1 MEIIWKKMY
10 ATLVGRV
17 DRAITYAEHT
27 LQIDQCDQ
35 EHVEK
40 ICGMLRDALLEVE
53 AMYTDAEDN

>member
-27 LQIDQCDQ
+27 LQIDQCD
-35 EHVEK
+35 
-40 ICGMLRDALLEVE
+40 
-53 AMYTDAEDN
+53 